1 MFDAIGFDADDTLW
15 HNERLF
21 SMTLEKFRGILQEHA
36 PDLVDRQLLDIE
48 KKNLQVFGY
57 GIKGFV
63 LSMIETSIQLTKGE
77 ISGNEIE
84 QIMDFGREMLTAP
97 IQLLEHVEDTLQ
109 QLQNKYILLLIT
121 KGDLIDQETKIAR
134 SGLSDYFNSIEIISE
149 KNVPAYQKILD
160 KHQIQPERFLM
171 VGNSIRSDILP
182 VLEIGGTAV
191 YVPYEIDWAH
201 EHDSK
206 PGSSASFHEMTHLG
220 QFLGWLK
227 TMEVKTG

>member
-21 SMTLEKFRGILQEHA
+21 SMTQEKFRGILKEHD
-36 PDLVDRQLLDIE
+36 PDLVDRQLLDTE

-97 IQLLEHVEDTLQ
+97 IQLLEHVEDTLHY
-109 QLQNKYILLLIT
+109 LQNNYILLLIT

-182 VLEIGGTAV
+182 VLEMGGTAV
-191 YVPYEIDWAH
+191 YIQYEIDWAH

-206 PGSSASFHEMTHLG
+206 PRSSTSFYEMKHLG
-220 QFLGWLK
+220 QFPGWLK
-227 TMEVKTG
+227 TMEIKTG

>member
-21 SMTLEKFRGILQEHA
+21 SITQEKFRRILKEHA
-36 PDLVDRQLLDIE
+36 PDLVDRQLLDTE

-84 QIMDFGREMLTAP
+84 QIMDFGREMLTTP

-109 QLQNKYILLLIT
+109 QLQNKYILLLIS
-121 KGDLIDQETKIAR
+121 KGDLIDQEAKIAR

-160 KHQIQPERFLM
+160 KHQIVPERFLM

-182 VLEIGGTAV
+182 ILEMGGTAV
-191 YVPYEIDWAH
+191 YIPYEIDWAH

-220 QFLGWLK
+220 QLPGWLK

>member
-1 MFDAIGFDADDTLW
+1 
-15 HNERLF
+15 
-21 SMTLEKFRGILQEHA
+21 
-36 PDLVDRQLLDIE
+36 
-48 KKNLQVFGY
+48 
-57 GIKGFV
+57 
-63 LSMIETSIQLTKGE
+63 MIETSIQLTKGE

-109 QLQNKYILLLIT
+109 QLQNNYILLLIT

-160 KHQIQPERFLM
+160 KHQIQSERFLM

-182 VLEIGGTAV
+182 VLEMGGSAV
-191 YVPYEIDWAH
+191 YITYEIDWAH

-206 PGSSASFHEMTHLG
+206 PGSSASFHEMKHLG
-220 QFLGWLK
+220 QLPGWLK

>member
-21 SMTLEKFRGILQEHA
+21 SMTQEKFRGILKEHA
-36 PDLVDRQLLDIE
+36 SDLVDHQLLDTE

-109 QLQNKYILLLIT
+109 HLQNNYTLLLIT

-160 KHQIQPERFLM
+160 KHQIQPKRFLM

-182 VLEIGGTAV
+182 VLEMGGTAV
-191 YVPYEIDWAH
+191 YIPYEIDWAY

-206 PGSSASFHEMTHLG
+206 PSSSASFHEMTHLG
-220 QFLGWLK
+220 QLSIRLK

>member
-15 HNERLF
+15 HNEHLF
-21 SMTLEKFRGILQEHA
+21 SMTQEKFRAILKEHA
-36 PDLVDRQLLDIE
+36 PDLVDRQLLDTE

-121 KGDLIDQETKIAR
+121 LSLIHI
-134 SGLSDYFNSIEIISE
+134 
-149 KNVPAYQKILD
+149 
-160 KHQIQPERFLM
+160 
-171 VGNSIRSDILP
+171 
-182 VLEIGGTAV
+182 
-191 YVPYEIDWAH
+191 
-201 EHDSK
+201 
-206 PGSSASFHEMTHLG
+206 
-220 QFLGWLK
+220 
-227 TMEVKTG
+227 

>member
-21 SMTLEKFRGILQEHA
+21 SMTQKKFRGILKEHA
-36 PDLVDRQLLDIE
+36 PDLVDRQLLDTE

-97 IQLLEHVEDTLQ
+97 IQLLEHVEDALQ
-109 QLQNKYILLLIT
+109 QLQNNYILLLIT
-121 KGDLIDQETKIAR
+121 KGDLIDQETKIVLSTGQDTTCHKSTGGDPSPVGPPKVNLTVPSVLGAYYTDVR
-134 SGLSDYFNSIEIISE
+134 GTELRYVGLVSAGASLFLRP
-149 KNVPAYQKILD
+149 VPDL
-160 KHQIQPERFLM
+160 
-171 VGNSIRSDILP
+171 
-182 VLEIGGTAV
+182 
-191 YVPYEIDWAH
+191 
-201 EHDSK
+201 
-206 PGSSASFHEMTHLG
+206 
-220 QFLGWLK
+220 LK
-227 TMEVKTG
+227 

>member
-1 MFDAIGFDADDTLW
+1 MYEAIGFDADDTLW
-15 HNERLF
+15 HNECLF
-21 SMTLEKFRGILQEHA
+21 SMTQEKFRRIFKEHA
-36 PDLVDRQLLDIE
+36 PDLVDRQLLDTE

-109 QLQNKYILLLIT
+109 QLQNNYILLLIT

-182 VLEIGGTAV
+182 ILEMGGSAV
-191 YVPYEIDWAH
+191 CVPYEIDWAH

-206 PGSSASFHEMTHLG
+206 PGSFPSFHEMTHLG
-220 QFLGWLK
+220 QLPGWLK

>member
-1 MFDAIGFDADDTLW
+1 
-15 HNERLF
+15 
-21 SMTLEKFRGILQEHA
+21 MTQEKFRGILKEHA
-36 PDLVDRQLLDIE
+36 TDLVDRQLLDTE

-182 VLEIGGTAV
+182 ILEMGGTAV
-191 YVPYEIDWAH
+191 YIPYEIDWAH

-206 PGSSASFHEMTHLG
+206 PGSSPSFHEIKHLG
-220 QFLGWLK
+220 QLPGWLK
-227 TMEVKTG
+227 TMEDKTG

>member
-21 SMTLEKFRGILQEHA
+21 SMTQEKFRGILKEHA
-36 PDLVDRQLLDIE
+36 ADLVDRQLLDTE

-109 QLQNKYILLLIT
+109 QLQNKYILMLIT
-121 KGDLIDQETKIAR
+121 KGDLIDQETKFAR

-149 KNVPAYQKILD
+149 KNVPAYQKIMD

-171 VGNSIRSDILP
+171 VGNSLRSDILP
-182 VLEIGGTAV
+182 VLEMGGTAV
-191 YVPYEIDWAH
+191 YIPYEIDWAH

-206 PGSSASFHEMTHLG
+206 PGSSSSFHEMKHLG
-220 QFLGWLK
+220 QLPGWLK

>member
-21 SMTLEKFRGILQEHA
+21 SITQEKFRRILKEHA
-36 PDLVDRQLLDIE
+36 PDLVDRQLLDTE

-84 QIMDFGREMLTAP
+84 QIMDFGREMLTTP

-182 VLEIGGTAV
+182 ILEMGGTAV

-201 EHDSK
+201 EHGSK
-206 PGSSASFHEMTHLG
+206 PGSSPSFHEMTHLG
-220 QFLGWLK
+220 QLPGWLK

>member
-1 MFDAIGFDADDTLW
+1 
-15 HNERLF
+15 
-21 SMTLEKFRGILQEHA
+21 MTQEKFRGILKEHE
-36 PDLVDRQLLDIE
+36 PDLVDRQLLDTE

-182 VLEIGGTAV
+182 VLEMGGSAV

-206 PGSSASFHEMTHLG
+206 PGISPSFHEMTHLG
-220 QFLGWLK
+220 QLPGWLK
-227 TMEVKTG
+227 TMEEKNG

>member
-15 HNERLF
+15 HNEHLF
-21 SMTLEKFRGILQEHA
+21 SMTQEKFRRILKEHA
-36 PDLVDRQLLDIE
+36 PDLVDRQLLDTE

-109 QLQNKYILLLIT
+109 HLQNNYTLLLIT

-182 VLEIGGTAV
+182 VLEMGGTAV
-191 YVPYEIDWAH
+191 YIPYEIDWAH

-206 PGSSASFHEMTHLG
+206 PSSSTSFHEMMHLG
-220 QFLGWLK
+220 QLPGWLK

>member
-21 SMTLEKFRGILQEHA
+21 SMTQEKFRGILKEYA
-36 PDLVDRQLLDIE
+36 PDLVDRQLLDTE

-63 LSMIETSIQLTKGE
+63 LSMIETSIQLTKGG

-84 QIMDFGREMLTAP
+84 QIMDFGGEMLTAP

-109 QLQNKYILLLIT
+109 HLQNNYILLLIT

-182 VLEIGGTAV
+182 VLELGGTAV
-191 YVPYEIDWAH
+191 YIPYEIDWAH

-206 PGSSASFHEMTHLG
+206 PRSSTSFHEMKHLG
-220 QFLGWLK
+220 QFPGWLK
-227 TMEVKTG
+227 TMEEKTG